1 MFLYSFTY
9 NFLFCCKSLNAKRTF
24 QNFAQFIYL
33 FGLKSLKELF
43 SCYYV
48 FLSLENYKIVF
59 NCYIYSLYFQC
70 NKGAFL
76 DKYFMNTLYIYK
88 IRRTLII
95 KIAINKFL
103 CQHRHFEYLMTFIH
117 FQIFYLYYAGITSKK
132 KVLFKIVFE

>member
-33 FGLKSLKELF
+33 FGLKSLKEFF

-76 DKYFMNTLYIYK
+76 DTYFMNTLYIYE

-95 KIAINKFL
+95 KITINKLSLLAKTFWIFNDIYSFSDLLPLL
-103 CQHRHFEYLMTFIH
+103 CWYYLE
-117 FQIFYLYYAGITSKK
+117 K
-132 KVLFKIVFE
+132 KVLFGILFE